1 MLQTLCSLVFMLA
14 QNETEKSLTILGL
27 TLFGGFMFFLIL
39 DSLIKGKW
47 VPKKGPTRGF
57 LIFIFIMVI
66 IALIFLFIYYK

>member
-27 TLFGGFMFFLIL
+27 ALFGGLMFFLIL

-47 VPKKGPTRGF
+47 IPKKGAARGF
-57 LIFIFIMVI
+57 LCFILIMVV

>member
-47 VPKKGPTRGF
+47 VPKKGPARGF
-57 LIFIFIMVI
+57 LIFIFIMVV

>member
-14 QNETEKSLTILGL
+14 QNDTEKSLTILGL
-27 TLFGGFMFFLIL
+27 TLFGGFMFMLIL

-47 VPKKGPTRGF
+47 VPKKGPVRGF
-57 LIFIFIMVI
+57 LIFILVMVI

>member
-39 DSLIKGKW
+39 DSIIKGKW
-47 VPKKGPTRGF
+47 IPKKGPIRGF

>member
-27 TLFGGFMFFLIL
+27 ALFGGFMFFLIL

-47 VPKKGPTRGF
+47 IPKKGPVRGF
-57 LIFIFIMVI
+57 LWFILIMVI